1 MFGPLNGSFAQRN
14 SKGNVTSET
23 SDGVFSSC
31 SEHVCL
37 SCTRLVWLA
46 DVTFNSTNAA
56 QKKTVNMQP
65 RQPTNDNVMN
75 RHPQTLTRGASYP
88 CENYETERRGLGK
101 RTLGDPQVTMGA
113 SMIVDGSFVSSVSSD
128 NSVEESSF
136 RQLQDAVSQ
145 VSWVTSFLFFSFNV
159 PWIRNSSLQQYSP
172 FILLPQIHA
181 AFAVF
186 FSFFRSCLSDFSKWP

>member
-1 MFGPLNGSFAQRN
+1 M
-14 SKGNVTSET
+14 
-23 SDGVFSSC
+23 
-31 SEHVCL
+31 
-37 SCTRLVWLA
+37 
-46 DVTFNSTNAA
+46 TFNSTNAA

-75 RHPQTLTRGASYP
+75 RHPQTLTRRAYP

-101 RTLGDPQVTMGA
+101 RTLGDPQVTMGT
-113 SMIVDGSFVSSVSSD
+113 SMVVDGSFVSSMSSD

-159 PWIRNSSLQQYSP
+159 P
-172 FILLPQIHA
+172 
-181 AFAVF
+181 
-186 FSFFRSCLSDFSKWP
+186 